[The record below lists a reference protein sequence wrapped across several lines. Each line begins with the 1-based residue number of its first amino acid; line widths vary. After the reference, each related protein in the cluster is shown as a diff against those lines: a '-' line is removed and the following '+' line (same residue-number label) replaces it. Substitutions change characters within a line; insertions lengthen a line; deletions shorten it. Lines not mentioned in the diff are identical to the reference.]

1 MLTKII
7 ANALCIA
14 LLVNTG
20 MIVSAEESNVEE
32 KKSGEMRAISSSLE
46 TTAAETDSSVDDATT
61 TEAENPA
68 EVGKTIRKNLEVN
81 VYDVISF
88 DDSVTITNAK
98 GKAQT
103 IEQGEI
109 IWLVGIDDE
118 NQRFRVYVPR
128 LYDMLTTNVYYL
140 SYADCNDAK
149 VNTEED
155 GLVIGDLTKDGIV
168 DVFDMC
174 LMRRGFIYGWN
185 DMQQYYMADMNA
197 DGLVTVADI
206 VYLQR
211 WLLGMIK

>member
-7 ANALCIA
+7 ANALCVA

-32 KKSGEMRAISSSLE
+32 RKSSEMKSLSDSLE
-46 TTAAETDSSVDDATT
+46 TTVTETELSVEVTATA
-61 TEAENPA
+61 EAENPA
-68 EVGKTIRKNLEVN
+68 EVGKTIRKNLAVN

-98 GKAQT
+98 GKTQT

-149 VNTEED
+149 VNTEEE

-168 DVFDMC
+168 NVFDMC
-174 LMRRGFIYGWN
+174 IMRRGFIYGWN

-197 DGLVTVADI
+197 DGFVSIADL
-206 VYLQR
+206 VYLQQ
-211 WLLGMIK
+211 WLLGIIK